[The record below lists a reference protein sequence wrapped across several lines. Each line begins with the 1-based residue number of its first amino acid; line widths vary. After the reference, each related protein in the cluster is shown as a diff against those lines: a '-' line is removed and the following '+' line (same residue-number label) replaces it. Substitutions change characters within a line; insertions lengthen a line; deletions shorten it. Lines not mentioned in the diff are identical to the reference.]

1 MEPKDYFK
9 CKFPTLY
16 NVWNGKSTDFS
27 NRATGEYNHFISAYQ
42 GTKMVVLI
50 SGATK
55 NKLQEY
61 YDSRTIV
68 ARTSS
73 KPLLELTQI
82 GRWYANGFTSAYNY
96 CKQYTMEEPITDVDF
111 NPYIERLARVNEKS
125 IEHEVKVSRNYV
137 LNLGRIEGARFFL
150 SEKVTTEQA
159 NDIENTS
166 SQDYSPR
173 ETTAENVSALT
184 IEKNLAHRECVPRVM
199 SKIKELIKNSK
210 NKSIAGYC
218 IICLKEL
225 NLTNSPDDVLKA
237 AFRSDF
243 FPDVEKR
250 VFDASIN
257 RILRSYRQ
265 RNTYSGCDKGEKWGK
280 KRETLYQE
288 VYKSLRIAVSFNGNT
303 VS

>member
-27 NRATGEYNHFISAYQ
+27 NRAIGEYNHFISAYQ

-61 YDSRTIV
+61 YDSKTLV

-96 CKQYTMEEPITDVDF
+96 CKQYTMEVSMTDVDF

-137 LNLGRIEGARFFL
+137 LSRSLI
-150 SEKVTTEQA
+150 
-159 NDIENTS
+159 NTS
-166 SQDYSPR
+166 QRHDRAFGDKKPSSQTVNQGAN
-173 ETTAENVSALT
+173 E
-184 IEKNLAHRECVPRVM
+184 
-199 SKIKELIKNSK
+199 
-210 NKSIAGYC
+210 G
-218 IICLKEL
+218 
-225 NLTNSPDDVLKA
+225 
-237 AFRSDF
+237 
-243 FPDVEKR
+243 
-250 VFDASIN
+250 
-257 RILRSYRQ
+257 Q
-265 RNTYSGCDKGEKWGK
+265 
-280 KRETLYQE
+280 
-288 VYKSLRIAVSFNGNT
+288 KSLKKLFH
-303 VS
+303 